1 MKTFKR
7 KRLPDVQIIDLST
20 QIQDL
25 DRKGDAPLF
34 LAETDVAPDSSTEK
48 SAKPTPPSPPPT
60 PSRSRN
66 ILILVLVVAG
76 AITAGVLGYRW
87 WSFASTHQETD
98 NAYVAGNI
106 NPINARI
113 SGTVVEVAV
122 QDNQVVSP
130 GAVLVKLDSGDAE
143 VSLQQAKAALEVAR
157 AQATVAQANIGVVAT
172 NAQGETT
179 QAQGNIDAAAATVSA
194 SESQVIE
201 AQSGIPAAQA
211 QLAQVEATLVKT
223 KLDYNRYQTLVQEG
237 AISQQQFETTKA
249 SYDATTAQRDATR
262 EQVRQA
268 KAKLVQAQKNLNNSQ
283 AKLAATQGNLQQ
295 ANATGKQTEVSR
307 QQYKAAQAAVAQAEA
322 QVKNAQLQSS
332 YAVLTA
338 PAQGQIGNKTVQVGQ
353 RVQPG
358 QTLMSLVQQQHWV
371 IANFKETQ
379 LAKMQAGQRV
389 EIRIDAVPGRSF
401 VGRIDSLSPASG
413 AKFALLPPDN
423 ATGNFTKIVQRVPVK
438 VLFDAKD
445 LRGYESKIT
454 AGMSA
459 AVTVEVPQK

>member
-1 MKTFKR
+1 MQT
-7 KRLPDVQIIDLST
+7 IDPST
-20 QIQDL
+20 QIQEL
-25 DRKGDAPLF
+25 DRQGEVALLPN
-34 LAETDVAPDSSTEK
+34 ETDVAPDSSIGKLT
-48 SAKPTPPSPPPT
+48 KPTPPNPFHFPP
-60 PSRSRN
+60 RR

-76 AITAGVLGYRW
+76 AMTAGVLGYRW
-87 WSFASTHQETD
+87 WHFAATHQETD

-106 NPINARI
+106 NPINARVA
-113 SGTVVEVAV
+113 GTVVEIPV

-130 GAVLVKLDSGDAE
+130 GTVLVKLDAGDAD
-143 VSLQQAKAALEVAR
+143 VGLQQAKAALEAAR
-157 AQATVAQANIGVVAT
+157 AQASVAQANIGVVAT
-172 NAQGETT
+172 NAQGQTT

-201 AQSGIPAAQA
+201 AQAGIPAAQA
-211 QLAQVEATLVKT
+211 QLVQVEATLVKAE
-223 KLDYNRYQTLVQEG
+223 LDYNRYRTLVQDG
-237 AISQQQFETTKA
+237 AISQQQFEATKA
-249 SYDATTAQRDATR
+249 TYDATTAQRDAAR
-262 EQVRQA
+262 ELVRQA
-268 KAKLVQAQKNLNNSQ
+268 EAKLVQAQKNLNNSQ

-295 ANATGKQTEVSR
+295 ANATGQQTEVSR

-332 YAVLTA
+332 YAVLAA
-338 PAQGQIGNKTVQVGQ
+338 PAAGQIGNKTVQVGQ

-358 QTLMSLVQQQHWV
+358 QTLMSLVQQQPWI

-389 EIRIDAVPGRSF
+389 EIKLDAVPGRLF

-438 VLFDAKD
+438 VVFDAND

-459 AVTVEVPQK
+459 AVTVEVPQN

>member
-1 MKTFKR
+1 MQT
-7 KRLPDVQIIDLST
+7 IDPST
-20 QIQDL
+20 RIQDL
-25 DRKGDAPLF
+25 DRKGDVALLPP
-34 LAETDVAPDSSTEK
+34 ETDIAPDSSIENL
-48 SAKPTPPSPPPT
+48 ATPPN

-66 ILILVLVVAG
+66 ILILIFVVAG
-76 AITAGVLGYRW
+76 AMAAGVFGYRW

-106 NPINARI
+106 NPINARVA
-113 SGTVVEVAV
+113 GTVVEVLV
-122 QDNQVVSP
+122 QDNQVVSS
-130 GAVLVKLDSGDAE
+130 GSILVKLDAGDAE
-143 VSLQQAKAALEVAR
+143 VSLQQAKAALEAAR

-172 NAQGETT
+172 NAQGQTT
-179 QAQGNIDAAAATVSA
+179 QAQGNIDAAAATVAA

-201 AQSGIPAAQA
+201 AQAGIPAAQA
-211 QLAQVEATLVKT
+211 QLAQVEAALVKAE
-223 KLDYNRYQTLVQEG
+223 LDYDRYRTLVQDG
-237 AISQQQFETTKA
+237 AISQQQFEATKA
-249 SYDATTAQRDATR
+249 TYDATVAQRDAAR
-262 EQVRQA
+262 ELVRQA
-268 KAKLVQAQKNLNNSQ
+268 EAKLVQAQKNLNNSQ

-295 ANATGKQTEVSR
+295 ANATGQQTEVSR

-358 QTLMSLVQQQHWV
+358 QTLMSLVQQQPWI

-401 VGRIDSLSPASG
+401 GGRIDSLSPASG
-413 AKFALLPPDN
+413 ARFALLPPDN

-438 VLFDAKD
+438 VLFDARD

-459 AVTVEVPQK
+459 AVTVEVP

>member
-1 MKTFKR
+1 MQT
-7 KRLPDVQIIDLST
+7 IDPPT
-20 QIQDL
+20 RIQDL
-25 DRKGDAPLF
+25 DRKGEVALLPP
-34 LAETDVAPDSSTEK
+34 ETDAAPDSSVEK
-48 SAKPTPPSPPPT
+48 LLKPAPPPI
-60 PSRSRN
+60 PPRN
-66 ILILVLVVAG
+66 ILILVLVAAG
-76 AITAGVLGYRW
+76 AITTSVLGYRW

-106 NPINARI
+106 NPINARVA
-113 SGTVVEVAV
+113 GTVIEVAV

-130 GAVLVKLDSGDAE
+130 GTVLVKLDSGDAE
-143 VSLQQAKAALEVAR
+143 VSLQQAKATLEAAR
-157 AQATVAQANIGVVAT
+157 AQASVAQANIGVVAT
-172 NAQGETT
+172 NAQGQTT

-201 AQSGIPAAQA
+201 AQAGIPAAQA
-211 QLAQVEATLVKT
+211 QLAQVGATLIKAE
-223 KLDYNRYQTLVQEG
+223 LDYNRYRTLVQDG
-237 AISQQQFETTKA
+237 AISQQQFEATKA
-249 SYDATTAQRDATR
+249 TYDATTAQRDAAR
-262 EQVRQA
+262 ELVRQA
-268 KAKLVQAQKNLNNSQ
+268 EAKLVQAQKNLNNSQ

-332 YAVLTA
+332 YAILTA

-358 QTLMSLVQQQHWV
+358 QTLMSLVQQQPW
-371 IANFKETQ
+371 ITANFKETQ
-379 LAKMQAGQRV
+379 LARMQAGQRV

-413 AKFALLPPDN
+413 ARFALLPPDN

-438 VLFDAKD
+438 VVFDAND